1 MRESTYPND
10 HAKHWRDTQAAERAV
25 TVLAGEGLL
34 RLPEVLS
41 VFPVSKSTWWAGVR
55 EERYPSPV
63 KLGPRCT
70 AWRAA
75 DIRAL
80 IAKVGQ

>member
-1 MRESTYPND
+1 MRQESQVRRE
-10 HAKHWRDTQAAERAV
+10 AKKPQAASAAERAV
-25 TVLAGEGLL
+25 AVLAGDGLL

-41 VFPVSKSTWWAGVR
+41 VFPVGKSTWWAGIR
-55 EERYPSPV
+55 ESRYPQPV